1 MSHSAEMA
9 SLRVQKLLN
18 LTQGLTDRLQNEME
32 LIKAHR
38 AAEMAQGMAE
48 TAELANQYRRE
59 SAQIKANPAIIAEA
73 SLTEKKALI
82 AATETFD
89 EVLARH
95 SEAVE
100 AARHISEGLVR
111 SIASEVAGARAMG
124 TGYGSSGLASQG
136 DSRAVALNRMA

>member
-18 LTQGLTDRLQNEME
+18 LTQGLTDRLHNEME

-73 SLTEKKALI
+73 SLEEKKALI
-82 AATETFD
+82 AATEAFD
-89 EVLARH
+89 EILARH

-124 TGYGSSGLASQG
+124 TGYGASGQASQG

>member
-9 SLRVQKLLN
+9 SLRVQNLLN
-18 LTQGLTDRLQNEME
+18 LTAGLTERLENEMA

-38 AAEMAQGMAE
+38 ASEMAAGMAE

-59 SAQIKANPAIIAEA
+59 SAQVKANPAILAEA
-73 SLTEKKALI
+73 SMDEKRALI
-82 AATETFD
+82 AATEAFD
-89 EVLARH
+89 EVLANH

-111 SIASEVAGARAMG
+111 SIASEVASARAMG
-124 TGYGSSGLASQG
+124 TGYGASGQAAHG
-136 DSRAVALNRMA
+136 DSRAVALNRTA